1 MSTFLLI
8 KAHKTLL
15 SVAVLFFFIGQPI
28 FNSILVTAQITAVVI
43 DIDNDSEKEGE
54 NKNKQEKE
62 LSEEKKITTNHGQLA
77 IVFSNSNSSKIA
89 QSPNTFFGSV
99 FLEISNPPPEVFL

>member
-1 MSTFLLI
+1 M
-8 KAHKTLL
+8 
-15 SVAVLFFFIGQPI
+15 FFFIGQPI

-43 DIDNDSEKEGE
+43 DIDNDSEKESE

-89 QSPNTFFGSV
+89 QTPNTFYGSV

>member
-1 MSTFLLI
+1 MLL
-8 KAHKTLL
+8 
-15 SVAVLFFFIGQPI
+15 FFIGQPI
-28 FNSILVTAQITAVVI
+28 FNSILITAQITAVVI

>member
-1 MSTFLLI
+1 M
-8 KAHKTLL
+8 
-15 SVAVLFFFIGQPI
+15 LFFFIGQPI

-43 DIDNDSEKEGE
+43 DIDNDSEKESE

-99 FLEISNPPPEVFL
+99 FLEIINPPPEAFL

>member
-1 MSTFLLI
+1 M
-8 KAHKTLL
+8 
-15 SVAVLFFFIGQPI
+15 LFFFIGQPI

-43 DIDNDSEKEGE
+43 DIDNDSEKESE

-62 LSEEKKITTNHGQLA
+62 FSEEKKITTNHGQLA

>member
-1 MSTFLLI
+1 M
-8 KAHKTLL
+8 
-15 SVAVLFFFIGQPI
+15 LFFFIGQPI

-43 DIDNDSEKEGE
+43 DIDNDSEKESE

-77 IVFSNSNSSKIA
+77 IIFSNSNSSKIA

>member
-1 MSTFLLI
+1 MSTFSFI
-8 KAHKTLL
+8 KTHKTLL
-15 SVAVLFFFIGQPI
+15 SIAVLLFFIGQPI
-28 FNSILVTAQITAVVI
+28 LSSVLIFGENTVVVI
-43 DIDNDSEKEGE
+43 DLDTESEKENE
-54 NKNKQEKE
+54 TKNNQEKE

-89 QSPNTFFGSV
+89 QTPNAFFGSV

>member
-1 MSTFLLI
+1 ML
-8 KAHKTLL
+8 
-15 SVAVLFFFIGQPI
+15 FFIGQPI
-28 FNSILVTAQITAVVI
+28 FNSILITAQITAVVI
-43 DIDNDSEKEGE
+43 DIDNDSEKESE

>member
-1 MSTFLLI
+1 MLL
-8 KAHKTLL
+8 
-15 SVAVLFFFIGQPI
+15 FFIGQPI
-28 FNSILVTAQITAVVI
+28 FNSILITAQITAVVI
-43 DIDNDSEKEGE
+43 DIDNDSEKESE

>member
-1 MSTFLLI
+1 M
-8 KAHKTLL
+8 
-15 SVAVLFFFIGQPI
+15 LFFFIGQPI

-43 DIDNDSEKEGE
+43 DIDNDSEKESE

-62 LSEEKKITTNHGQLA
+62 LSEEKKITTNHGQLG
-77 IVFSNSNSSKIA
+77 IVFSNSNSSKIV

>member
-1 MSTFLLI
+1 M
-8 KAHKTLL
+8 
-15 SVAVLFFFIGQPI
+15 FFFIGQPI

-43 DIDNDSEKEGE
+43 DIDNDSEKESE

-99 FLEISNPPPEVFL
+99 FLEISNPPPAVFL

>member
-1 MSTFLLI
+1 M
-8 KAHKTLL
+8 
-15 SVAVLFFFIGQPI
+15 LFFFIGQPI
-28 FNSILVTAQITAVVI
+28 FSSILVTAQITAVVV

-89 QSPNTFFGSV
+89 QTPNPFFRSV

>member
-1 MSTFLLI
+1 M
-8 KAHKTLL
+8 
-15 SVAVLFFFIGQPI
+15 LFFFIGQPI

-43 DIDNDSEKEGE
+43 DIDNDSEKESE

-89 QSPNTFFGSV
+89 QTPNTFFGSV

>member
-1 MSTFLLI
+1 M
-8 KAHKTLL
+8 
-15 SVAVLFFFIGQPI
+15 LFFFLGQPI
-28 FNSILVTAQITAVVI
+28 LNSILVSGQITAVVI

-77 IVFSNSNSSKIA
+77 IIFSNSSKIA
-89 QSPNTFFGSV
+89 PSPNAFFGSV

>member
-1 MSTFLLI
+1 M
-8 KAHKTLL
+8 
-15 SVAVLFFFIGQPI
+15 LFFFIGQPI
-28 FNSILVTAQITAVVI
+28 LSSILVSGQITAVVI
-43 DIDNDSEKEGE
+43 DIENDSEKEGE

-89 QSPNTFFGSV
+89 QTPNTFFGSV
-99 FLEISNPPPEVFL
+99 FLEISNPPPEGFL

>member
-1 MSTFLLI
+1 M
-8 KAHKTLL
+8 
-15 SVAVLFFFIGQPI
+15 FFFIGQPI

-43 DIDNDSEKEGE
+43 DIDNDSEKESE

-77 IVFSNSNSSKIA
+77 IVFSNYNSSKIA